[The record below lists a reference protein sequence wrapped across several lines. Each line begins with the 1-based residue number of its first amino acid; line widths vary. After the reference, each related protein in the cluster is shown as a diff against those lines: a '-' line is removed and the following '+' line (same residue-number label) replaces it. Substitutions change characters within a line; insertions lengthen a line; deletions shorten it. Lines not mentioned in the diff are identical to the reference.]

1 MKASAATLHSGSLRP
16 RARSHRLGIGH
27 WRRVLRLGIKS
38 LWAHRLRSLLTV
50 LGIVFGVCSVI
61 AMLAIG
67 EGASYE
73 AQEQLKSLG
82 SQNIILRSI
91 KPAEDQKVSDS
102 GSRQNYTLTYGLKEV
117 DVRRIRS
124 TVPGI
129 EAVVPG
135 RIIRDFAWNVRYRV
149 DCEIVGTVS
158 WYPEMRN
165 HPVIKGRFFTER
177 EFDGK
182 ENVCVI
188 GAEMVERL
196 FPFEQA
202 LGGSVRVGRSY
213 FKVVGI
219 MAPRPRL
226 PATAGGGDNS
236 ASTVHRMFIPLSTA
250 RTHYGEILFKRR
262 SGSFESERVELHEVT
277 VKVDQLDRVRT
288 VATAIDDILKFD
300 RKKKDYDMLVP
311 LELLKRAEET
321 RRLFNIVLGS
331 IAAISLLVGGI
342 GIMNI
347 MLATVTERTREIGVR
362 RALGARR
369 ADIITQFVAEATM
382 LSAAGGLLGVMLG
395 VSIPWVVTATAGMKT
410 IITWWSLALSFGI
423 SAIVGIAFG
432 LYPATRAA
440 QMDPVEALRHE

>member
-1 MKASAATLHSGSLRP
+1 MNAPPATFHSGSLRP
-16 RARSHRLGIGH
+16 RARSHRLGLGH

-91 KPAEDQKVSDS
+91 KPAEDQKVSES
-102 GSRQNYTLTYGLKEV
+102 GSRQNYTLAYGLKEV

-124 TVPGI
+124 TIPGI

-135 RIIRDFAWNVRYRV
+135 RVIRDFAWNVRYRV
-149 DCEIVGTVS
+149 DCEVIGTVS

-165 HPVIKGRFFTER
+165 HPVMKGRFFTER
-177 EFDGK
+177 EYDGK

-213 FKVVGI
+213 FKVIGI
-219 MAPRPRL
+219 MAPRARL
-226 PATAGGGDNS
+226 PATAGGDNNS
-236 ASTVHRMFIPLSTA
+236 AGTIHRMFIPLSTA

-277 VKVDQLDRVRT
+277 VKVDSLDRVRS
-288 VATAIDDILKFD
+288 VAAAIDDILKFD

-382 LSAAGGLLGVMLG
+382 LSAAGGLLGVLLG
-395 VSIPWVVTATAGMKT
+395 VSIPWFVTATAGMKT